1 MERFTE
7 THMTSSPASNPPHD
21 ELQEPRGVSWATA
34 WKVLKYAGRRAE
46 EKKLTQVA
54 SSLTYTTVLSL
65 VPLLAVVLSLFTAF
79 PLFAEFRYALE
90 TFLASSV
97 MPSVVSD
104 TVMSYLNEFA
114 AKASGLTTIGGLV
127 LIVTSVMLFRTID
140 EAFNDIWQVET
151 RRPLRQR
158 VLVYWALLSL
168 GPILVGASLWA
179 LSVLAR
185 ESLGLIG
192 DIPALG
198 SVALSLLPLLL
209 TGSGFSA
216 LFFTVP
222 NRSVRWKDALIG
234 GFCTAVVLEILRV
247 GIAYYLSKFPSYTI
261 IYGAFATIPIF
272 LLWVYLSWLVILLG
286 ATVTAL
292 LPALRQRRWAQQHY
306 TGASFVDGVRVLHT
320 LWNTWHSHTPGRP
333 IGELCERLGLHRD
346 ELDNV
351 LHTLKSL
358 GYVVNTEHDD
368 MEAWVLA
375 CDPARAEL
383 RPLID
388 AWLMDTAQPGLRDE
402 PQLLNAIARSL
413 SGEAVRLND
422 LFQQPSHYHN
432 AAAWGTIPQAFPQEP
447 PGDPYVESQ

>member
-1 MERFTE
+1 MQPLTDSSA
-7 THMTSSPASNPPHD
+7 TPPAAASSPSAEQHPSGGGRK
-21 ELQEPRGVSWATA
+21 PRVSLATF
-34 WKVLKYAGRRAE
+34 WTVLKYAARRAQ
-46 EKKLTQVA
+46 EKKLAQVA

-90 TFLASSV
+90 NFLAGSV
-97 MPSVVSD
+97 MPAAVSD
-104 TVMSYLNEFA
+104 TVMSYLNQFA
-114 AKASGLTTIGGLV
+114 AKASGLTTVGGLV

-168 GPILVGASLWA
+168 GPILIGASLWA

-185 ESLGLIG
+185 ESLGMIG
-192 DIPALG
+192 EVPA
-198 SVALSLLPLLL
+198 VTNIALSLLPLLL

-234 GFCTAVVLEILRV
+234 GFCTAIILEILRV
-247 GIAYYLSKFPSYTI
+247 GIAYYLSRFPSYTV
-261 IYGAFATIPIF
+261 IYGTFATIPIF
-272 LLWVYLSWLVILLG
+272 LLWVYLSWMMILLG

-306 TGASFVDGVRVLHT
+306 VGASFVDGVRVLRT
-320 LWNTWHSHTPGRP
+320 LWENWHSPTPGRH
-333 IGELCERLGLHRD
+333 IGELCECLTLHQD

-351 LHTLKSL
+351 LHMLKRL
-358 GYVVNTEHDD
+358 GYVVNTEQDD
-368 MEAWVLA
+368 VEVWVLA
-375 CDPARAEL
+375 CDPAQADL
-383 RPLID
+383 QPMID
-388 AWLMDTAQPGLRDE
+388 AWLIDTRQPGLRKE
-402 PQLLNAIARSL
+402 PQLLDATARSL
-413 SGEAVRLND
+413 AGESVRLNA
-422 LFQQPSHYHN
+422 LFGDSSSYRN
-432 AAAWGTIPQAFPQEP
+432 ASA
-447 PGDPYVESQ
+447 